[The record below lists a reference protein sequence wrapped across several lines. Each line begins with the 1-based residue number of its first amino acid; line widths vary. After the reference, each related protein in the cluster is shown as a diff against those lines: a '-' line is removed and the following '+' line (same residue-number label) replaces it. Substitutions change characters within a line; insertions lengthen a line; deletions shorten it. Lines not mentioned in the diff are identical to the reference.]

1 MKSRKQYENQIRLIV
16 VAETIKEFKKSAII
30 KSIVDNAKSLKLIA
44 SERLINPSWSKSI
57 TPTADDRW
65 LIPGKRKAVIVRVY
79 NTKAGIPSTI
89 KIVTQITGGYVD
101 RRYYQ
106 LTDESKGKK
115 FGVSEEG
122 VERIKNWIKLK
133 ANRGNTW
140 RLKIGKKVRVADM
153 NKPSDVQ
160 KLAFF
165 IARKIRKRGIAS
177 TGFTNPFKDKRT
189 GITPTLDRAE
199 IRINKRLTDLFTDET
214 VINVDRLMLRI

>member
-30 KSIVDNAKSLKLIA
+30 KSIVDNAKSLNLIA
-44 SERLINPSWSKSI
+44 SERLVNPSWSKSI
-57 TPTADDRW
+57 TPASDDRW

-79 NTKAGIPSTI
+79 NNKSGIPSTI
-89 KIVTQITGGYVD
+89 RIVTQITGGYVD

-122 VERIKNWIKLK
+122 VERIKNWIKQKAARGKTWKLK
-133 ANRGNTW
+133 KGN
-140 RLKIGKKVRVADM
+140 KIRVANV
-153 NKPSDVQ
+153 NKPADIQ

-165 IARKIRKRGIAS
+165 IARKIRKKGITS
-177 TGFTNPFKDKRT
+177 TGFTNPFKDSRK

-199 IRINKRLTDLFTDET
+199 IRINKRLTDLFADET